1 MSRGLLRQIV
11 LNCSTN
17 SCYYYKVFFS
27 FTPSPH
33 VFHILFSILF
43 LFSFFFFRHSSLK
56 WNRHQRIFYY
66 RISLSLPS
74 GGKNTW
80 NFSIYLRIRVLF
92 FFFYIFLLF
101 FFFFTSFSFCYYKVT
116 KWCKRKSLASRR
128 RESIW
133 YAAQFHWLPNP
144 RITTNQTTQK
154 YQLIPH
160 SIAAHLTNLTTT
172 TKNPSSTS
180 IRIVFSYIYPYYT
193 A

>member
-43 LFSFFFFRHSSLK
+43 LFSFFFSSLFSK
-56 WNRHQRIFYY
+56 MEQTPTNFL
-66 RISLSLPS
+66 LS
-74 GGKNTW
+74 
-80 NFSIYLRIRVLF
+80 NFSFTSKWGEEHLKFQHLF
-92 FFFYIFLLF
+92 ENTCSFLLF
-101 FFFFTSFSFCYYKVT
+101 LYLPIIFFFFTSFSFCYYKVT